1 MGPAFEDLASA
12 VNHLVEIWKTDRQV
26 EERQQIILAQTP
38 EHLAEEIN
46 KIKSKFEQLQIVV
59 KEHDDGRTKVV
70 SGKLDAAFQM
80 LYHFATWIR
89 GDPDDLH
96 TEQDEE
102 DLKSLQA
109 SMMAKLEEAKA
120 ESDRAHEDLC
130 AARAM
135 VGLGRTDMF
144 VVYIRTLTILSQIG
158 ELKHVSLQRVRS
170 LAHNQISVFKTAYG
184 GVGGQIDIA
193 TLQIAKD
200 DIENVRLALEGS
212 RWHHIASTLAAE
224 IGVGL
229 SELRLQKTPLED
241 QYALLRAIIDL
252 IPGVGVWF
260 THKTIETSFLVFS
273 VEANK
278 AVAEQCWDR
287 IMQLRDTATTATRLA
302 NLQEEYAD
310 ALLDMCILGHV
321 YGRRA
326 GIIGRIVREVASYPT
341 VVGNEE
347 LEIKL
352 EHARR
357 YLPQGVGH

>member
-1 MGPAFEDLASA
+1 MSSAFEDLANA
-12 VNHLVEIWKTDRQV
+12 VNNLVEIWKTDRQV
-26 EERQQIILAQTP
+26 EEGQQIILAQTP
-38 EHLAEEIN
+38 EQLAEEIN

-59 KEHDDGRTKVV
+59 KEHVVKEHVVKEHDYGRTEAV
-70 SGKLDAAFQM
+70 SGKLDAAFQI
-80 LYHFATWIR
+80 LYHLATWIH

-102 DLKSLQA
+102 DLKVLQA
-109 SMMAKLEEAKA
+109 SVMAKLEEAKA
-120 ESDRAHEDLC
+120 ESDRAHEALC

-135 VGLGRTDMF
+135 VSLGRKNMF
-144 VVYIRTLTILSQIG
+144 VVYIRTLTILSHIG
-158 ELKHVSLQRVRS
+158 ELKHVSLQRVKS
-170 LAHNQISVFKTAYG
+170 LARSQISVFKTAYG

-193 TLQIAKD
+193 TLQTAKD
-200 DIENVRLALEGS
+200 DIENARLALEGS
-212 RWHHIASTLAAE
+212 RWHHIASTLAAN
-224 IGVGL
+224 I
-229 SELRLQKTPLED
+229 D

-278 AVAEQCWDR
+278 SVAEQCWDR
-287 IMQLRDTATTATRLA
+287 IMQLRDTATPVTRLA
-302 NLQEEYAD
+302 TLQEEYAD
-310 ALLDMCILGHV
+310 ALLDLCILGHV

-357 YLPQGVGH
+357 YLPRGVDH